1 MMFESVKYTHQ
12 IARPSVC
19 IFCFQSKL
27 YECISFVSK
36 RKFEPEM
43 VAFLDM
49 VRDIRGK
56 KRKQTKALTLL
67 FKLCTCVLY
76 VL

>member
-1 MMFESVKYTHQ
+1 MFKSVKYTDK
-12 IARPSVC
+12 IIMPSVH

-43 VAFLDM
+43 LAFLDM
-49 VRDIRGK
+49 VKDIRGK
-56 KRKQTKALTLL
+56 ICK
-67 FKLCTCVLY
+67 
-76 VL
+76 